1 MKKLKSLLVILL
13 SVILLTSCS
22 MFFNVVNANIVDK
35 NGNEIPAEDTDYY
48 GLLYGKTSN
57 VYEFNS
63 TEFLEIYSIN
73 STSSE
78 KTAFKK
84 DRVDENDQSLIPIY
98 YFNNEDVAQNTVWR
112 DNNIYSN
119 DASII
124 ISLAAINE
132 SDHSYQMDIIKSL
145 AKELNIDSNDITLY
159 VKVKT
164 PVVPNYYETSKSYE
178 INSKNGVT
186 AEIRQLA
193 GEFKTVNLRSFNTD
207 DEKYSQQI
215 ITATAK
221 TSTGA
226 EYDMVLGRD
235 DNFYLTRKMGPPT
248 PSGDEEKVF
257 ETDLS
262 YKSISNKKEVEG
274 KLKEGVYYPPYYE
287 NEDKN
292 AKKDADAYGII
303 TSTKNVDIV
312 KTNDVELKADG
323 SANSEGWYYP
333 DVTNKKVIEKEY
345 KFDTYN
351 NPKDNGAVK
360 ETVKL
365 TGANDLTDTETPN
378 IRWTLRR
385 INYEEKTND
394 DKSVTVIITYNLPI
408 DKGSIP
414 DGWEAIADKD
424 GGIRKIKRT
433 FKQGEDYDKNVT
445 VKQNG
450 DPTVEV
456 TTPVKVKWDTA
467 NKTIPQTGAFTL
479 VITLIVAGSAVFAY
493 TRYRKLNK

>member
-235 DNFYLTRKMGPPT
+235 DNFYLTRKIGPPL
-248 PSGDEEKVF
+248 GQF
-257 ETDLS
+257 ETDLTYRS
-262 YKSISNKKEVEG
+262 VPDG
-274 KLKEGVYYPPYYE
+274 KLVGGVYYPPYYE

-292 AKKDADAYGII
+292 AKKDVDAYGII
-303 TSTKNVDIV
+303 TSKTEEIIV

-365 TGANDLTDTETPN
+365 TGAEGGVDTETPN

-385 INYEEKTND
+385 INYDEKTND
-394 DKSVTVIITYNLPI
+394 DKSITVTITYNLPI
-408 DKGSIP
+408 DKDTVP
-414 DGWEAIADKD
+414 NGWEVIADND
-424 GGIRKIKRT
+424 GGIRRIRRT
-433 FKQGEDYDKNVT
+433 FKQGEDYDKDVT

-456 TTPVKVKWDTA
+456 TTPVKVKWNTA